1 MTFATAADLLRPRAR
16 GQALAYDAAL
26 VLGSGVLLTLS
37 ARIAIPLPFSPVPIT
52 AQTMTVLL
60 LGAILGSRRGSL
72 CVAAYLLQGALGL
85 PVFAGGTAGLAVLG
99 GPRAGYLLGFVAA
112 AFTTGAL
119 AERGWDRRM
128 GSTLAAMLLGNAA
141 IYAFGLPWLAAFVG
155 PRNAIPLGL
164 VPFIPGDLLK
174 VGLAAL
180 GLPSGWR
187 ALSLRNHRR

>member
-26 VLGSGVLLTLS
+26 VLGSSVLLTLS

>member
-1 MTFATAADLLRPRAR
+1 
-16 GQALAYDAAL
+16 
-26 VLGSGVLLTLS
+26 VLLTLS